1 MEYDLILNILLGIT
15 VVFIISL
22 YITTIIV
29 LLICSC
35 QEYISEH
42 VCNFNIDDDDYD
54 CICDCDS
61 SEDIVKM
68 N

>member
-1 MEYDLILNILLGIT
+1 MDYDLILNILLGMT

-42 VCNFNIDDDDYD
+42 VCNFNIEDDDDYD
-54 CICDCDS
+54 YDS